1 MQTTLL
7 RDLSEQKK
15 KKVEIVAKEGI
26 IVKGILGWKKNTIQ
40 KEPSSPAREAFLH

>member
-26 IVKGILGWKKNTIQ
+26 IVKGILG
-40 KEPSSPAREAFLH
+40 